1 MPGIRHPITNGHPE
15 FILSEAKD
23 LAKERSEGPAKDLLH
38 YYVYIMSSRS
48 RTLYTGVTN
57 NLIRRVFEHK
67 EGVGSQFTRKY
78 RITRLV
84 HFEETTDVQAALTRE
99 KQIKSWTRARKLQL
113 IDADNPEWKDLS
125 ADWEAPA

>member
-1 MPGIRHPITNGHPE
+1 M
-15 FILSEAKD
+15 K
-23 LAKERSEGPAKDLLH
+23 H

-48 RTLYTGVTN
+48 KTLYTGVTN

-67 EGVGSQFTRKY
+67 QGVGSQFTRKY

-84 HFEETTDVQAALTRE
+84 HFEETRDVWAALTRE
-99 KQIKSWTRARKLQL
+99 KQIKSWTRAKKLQL

-125 ADWEAPA
+125 EDWEALA

>member
-1 MPGIRHPITNGHPE
+1 M
-15 FILSEAKD
+15 K
-23 LAKERSEGPAKDLLH
+23 H

-84 HFEETTDVQAALTRE
+84 HFEETEDVHAALTRE
-99 KQIKSWTRARKLQL
+99 KQIKSWTRTRKLQL
-113 IDADNPEWKDLS
+113 IEADNPEWKDLS
-125 ADWEAPA
+125 ADWEVLA

>member
-1 MPGIRHPITNGHPE
+1 M
-15 FILSEAKD
+15 K
-23 LAKERSEGPAKDLLH
+23 H

-48 RTLYTGVTN
+48 KTLYTGVTN

-67 EGVGSQFTRKY
+67 QGVGSQFTRKY

-84 HFEETTDVQAALTRE
+84 HFEETQDVLAALTRE
-99 KQIKSWTRARKLQL
+99 KQIKSWTRAKKLKL

-125 ADWEAPA
+125 EDWDIPT